1 MKPGH
6 EKNCNRSQNLKT
18 VNLTDLCG
26 QRKSGVDGEIGGS
39 LQCRFLC
46 VLTLRS
52 DIVYRHIV
60 GEGFSQA
67 ISGLVFG
74 VTPIVL
80 AIAYLFYLGGR
91 ATLHNYTK
99 KVAVATCHGIAHYR
113 RSKTPSDSSIVEEV

>member
-6 EKNCNRSQNLKT
+6 EKNRNRSQNLKT
-18 VNLTDLCG
+18 VNLTDLCW
-26 QRKSGVDGEIGGS
+26 QRKSGVDGEIGGGS

-46 VLTLRS
+46 ILTLRS

-60 GEGFSQA
+60 GERFSQA

-80 AIAYLFYLGGR
+80 VIAYLFFFGGR
-91 ATLHNYTK
+91 ATLL
-99 KVAVATCHGIAHYR
+99 
-113 RSKTPSDSSIVEEV
+113 